1 MSSKRDYYD
10 VLGASK
16 DASAAELKK
25 AYRKLAIKYHP
36 DKNPDDQEAEEKF
49 KELGEA
55 YEALSDEDKRAA
67 YDRYG
72 HAAFENG
79 GAGGGGFGGGGG
91 FHDASDIFSQV
102 FGGAFGGGG
111 GGGGGGF
118 EDLFGGGRRRR
129 NPSGRQPGSDLRYDL
144 EITLEEAASGIQKEL
159 EIEKLEACSTCNSS
173 GSKSGSGRKSCS
185 TCGGQGVVTRQHGIF
200 VQQSEC
206 PACHG
211 AGQTISDP
219 CPDCSGEGRK
229 NETTRIKINIPA
241 GVNDGTRLRSSGNGD
256 AGLRGGQPGD
266 LYVFLHVARHDIF
279 KREENDLFCEVPLPF
294 VTAALGGELE
304 VPTLDGKSSIK
315 IPAGTQGG
323 TTFRL
328 RNRGI
333 KDLRSGGKGDL
344 HVEVQVEVPTKLN
357 SEQKEKLKEFSD
369 SIGAKNNP
377 MQESFVEKAKRFF
390 GS

>member
-1 MSSKRDYYD
+1 MATTKRDYYD
-10 VLGASK
+10 ILGVSK
-16 DASAAELKK
+16 DVSAADLKK
-25 AYRKLAIKYHP
+25 AYRKLAIKFHP
-36 DKNPDDQEAEEKF
+36 DKNPDDKEAEEKF

-55 YEALSDEDKRAA
+55 YEALSDDDKRAA

-79 GAGGGGFGGGGG
+79 GGGGRGGFGGGG

-111 GGGGGGF
+111 GGF
-118 EDLFGGGRRRR
+118 EDIFGGGGGRRRR
-129 NPSGRQPGSDLRYDL
+129 DPSGRQPGSDLRYDL
-144 EITLEEAASGIQKEL
+144 EISLEEAAEGVQKEL
-159 EIEKLEACSTCNSS
+159 EIEKLETCSSCNSS
-173 GSKSGSGRKSCS
+173 GSQSGSGRE
-185 TCGGQGVVTRQHGIF
+185 TCLTCRGQGAVTRQHGIF
-200 VQQSEC
+200 VQQTEC
-206 PACHG
+206 PACNG
-211 AGQTISDP
+211 AGQTITDP
-219 CPDCSGEGRK
+219 CSDCHGEGRL

-241 GVNDGTRLRSSGNGD
+241 GVDDGTRLRSTGNGD
-256 AGLRGGQPGD
+256 AGMRGGQPGD
-266 LYVFLHVARHDIF
+266 LYVFLHIKKHEIF
-279 KREENDLFCEVPLPF
+279 EREDDNLFCEVPIPF
-294 VTAALGGELE
+294 ATATVGGELE
-304 VPTLDGKSSIK
+304 VPTLEGKSSIK

-344 HVEVQVEVPTKLN
+344 HIEVNIEVPTKLN
-357 SEQKEKLKEFSD
+357 SDQKEKLNEFAE

-377 MQESFVEKAKRFF
+377 MQESFFEKAKRFF

>member
-1 MSSKRDYYD
+1 MSTKRDYYE

-25 AYRKLAIKYHP
+25 AYRKLAIKFHP
-36 DKNPDDQEAEEKF
+36 DKNPDDKEAEEKF

-55 YEALSDEDKRAA
+55 YEVLSDEDKRAA

-79 GAGGGGFGGGGG
+79 GGGAGGFGGG

-111 GGGGGGF
+111 F
-118 EDLFGGGRRRR
+118 EDIFGGGRRRR
-129 NPSGRQPGSDLRYDL
+129 DPSGRQPGSDLRYDL
-144 EITLEEAASGIQKEL
+144 EITLEEAAEGVQKEL
-159 EIEKLEACSTCNSS
+159 EIEKLEGCSSCGSS
-173 GSKSGSGRKSCS
+173 GSKSGGGRKTCA
-185 TCGGQGVVTRQHGIF
+185 TCGGHGVVTRQAGIF

-206 PACHG
+206 PSCHG

-219 CPDCSGEGRK
+219 CTSCHGEGRR
-229 NETTRIKINIPA
+229 NEKTRIKINIPA
-241 GVNDGTRLRSSGNGD
+241 GVDNGTRLRSSGNGD

-266 LYVFLHVARHDIF
+266 LYVFLHIKAHDIF
-279 KREENDLFCEVPLPF
+279 EREDDDLFCEVPMPF
-294 VTAALGGELE
+294 ATAALGGELE
-304 VPTLDGKSSIK
+304 VPTLEGKSSIK
-315 IPAGTQGG
+315 IPPGTQGG

-344 HVEVQVEVPTKLN
+344 HVEVHVEVPTRLD
-357 SEQKEKLKEFSD
+357 SGQKEKLKAFSE
-369 SIGAKNNP
+369 SIGEKNNP
-377 MQESFVEKAKRFF
+377 VQESFFEKAKRFF
-390 GS
+390 DM

>member
-1 MSSKRDYYD
+1 MSSKRDYYEILGVAKD
-10 VLGASK
+10 VTAG
-16 DASAAELKK
+16 ELKK
-25 AYRKLAIKYHP
+25 SYRKLAIKFHP
-36 DKNPDDQEAEEKF
+36 DKNPDDKEAEEKF

-55 YEALSDEDKRAA
+55 YEILSDEEKRAA

-79 GAGGGGFGGGGG
+79 GGGGGGGFGGG

-111 GGGGGGF
+111 FEDIFGGGGG
-118 EDLFGGGRRRR
+118 RRR

-144 EITLEEAASGIQKEL
+144 EITLEEAAEGVQKEL
-159 EIEKLEACSTCNSS
+159 EIEKLEECSACGSS
-173 GSKSGSGRKSCS
+173 GSKSGTGRETCS
-185 TCGGQGVVTRQHGIF
+185 TCGGHGVVTRQAGIF

-211 AGQTISDP
+211 VGQTVKDP
-219 CPDCSGEGRK
+219 CPKCNGEGRR
-229 NETTRIKINIPA
+229 NEKTRIKINIPA
-241 GVNDGTRLRSSGNGD
+241 GVDDGTRLRSSGNGD

-266 LYVFLHVARHDIF
+266 LYVFLHIKPHEIF
-279 KREENDLFCEVPLPF
+279 ERDDDNLFCEVPMPF

-304 VPTLDGKSSIK
+304 VPTLEGRSSIK
-315 IPAGTQGG
+315 IPPGTQGG

-333 KDLRSGGKGDL
+333 KSLHTGGKGDL
-344 HVEVQVEVPTKLN
+344 HVEVHVEVPSKLN
-357 SEQKEKLKEFSD
+357 SAQKEKLKEFSEL
-369 SIGAKNNP
+369 IGEKNNP
-377 MQESFVEKAKRFF
+377 LQGSFFEKAKRFF

>member
-1 MSSKRDYYD
+1 MSSKRDYYEI
-10 VLGASK
+10 LGASK

-25 AYRKLAIKYHP
+25 AYRKLAIKFHP

-55 YEALSDEDKRAA
+55 YEILSDEDKRAA

-72 HAAFENG
+72 HAAFEAGGG
-79 GAGGGGFGGGGG
+79 GAGGFGGGGG

-111 GGGGGGF
+111 GGF
-118 EDLFGGGRRRR
+118 EDIFGGGRRRR
-129 NPSGRQPGSDLRYDL
+129 DPSGRKPGSDLRYDL

-159 EIEKLEACSTCNSS
+159 EIEKLEACSTCSGS

-185 TCGGQGVVTRQHGIF
+185 TCGGQGMVTRQHGIF

-211 AGQTISDP
+211 AGQIISDP
-219 CPDCSGEGRK
+219 CPDCRGEGRK

-241 GVNDGTRLRSSGNGD
+241 GVDDGTRLRSSGNGD

-266 LYVFLHVARHDIF
+266 LYVFLHVQRHDIF
-279 KREENDLFCEVPLPF
+279 EREENDLFCEVPLPF

-357 SEQKEKLKEFSD
+357 SDQKDKLKEFSD

>member
-1 MSSKRDYYD
+1 MSSKRDYYE
-10 VLGASK
+10 VLGVSK

-25 AYRKLAIKYHP
+25 AYRKLAIKFHP
-36 DKNPDDQEAEEKF
+36 DKNPDDAEAEEKF

-72 HAAFENG
+72 HAAFEAG
-79 GAGGGGFGGGGG
+79 GGGGGFGGGGFGG

-111 GGGGGGF
+111 F

-129 NPSGRQPGSDLRYDL
+129 DRSGRQPGSDLRYDL
-144 EITLEEAASGIQKEL
+144 EISLEDAATGVQKEL
-159 EIEKLEACSTCNSS
+159 EIEKLEACQTCNST
-173 GSKSGSGRKSCS
+173 GSKSGNGRKSCA
-185 TCGGQGVVTRQHGIF
+185 TCGGQGMVTRQHGIF

-219 CPDCSGEGRK
+219 CPDCGGEGRK

-241 GVNDGTRLRSSGNGD
+241 GVDDGTRLRSSGNGD

-266 LYVFLHVARHDIF
+266 LYVFLHIKPHDIF
-279 KREENDLFCEVPLPF
+279 ERSENDLFCEVPLPF
-294 VTAALGGELE
+294 VTAALGGELQ
-304 VPTLDGKSSIK
+304 VPTLEGKSSIK
-315 IPAGTQGG
+315 VPAGTQSG

-357 SEQKEKLKEFSD
+357 SEQKDKLKDFSE

>member
-10 VLGASK
+10 VLGVSK
-16 DASAAELKK
+16 DATAAELKK
-25 AYRKLAIKYHP
+25 AYRKLAIKFHP
-36 DKNPDDQEAEEKF
+36 DKNPDDAEAESKF

-79 GAGGGGFGGGGG
+79 GGGRSGGGGFGG

-111 GGGGGGF
+111 F
-118 EDLFGGGRRRR
+118 EDIFGGGRRRR
-129 NPSGRQPGSDLRYDL
+129 DPSGRQPGSDLRYDL
-144 EITLEEAASGIQKEL
+144 EITLEEAADGVQKEL

-173 GSKSGSGRKSCS
+173 GSKSGSGRKTCS
-185 TCGGQGVVTRQHGIF
+185 TCGGQGAVTRQAGIF
-200 VQQSEC
+200 IQQTEC

-219 CPDCSGEGRK
+219 CPDCRGEGRK
-229 NETTRIKINIPA
+229 NEQTRIKINIPA
-241 GVNDGTRLRSSGNGD
+241 GVDDGTRLRSTGNGD

-266 LYVFLHVARHDIF
+266 LYVFLHIKRHDVF
-279 KREENDLFCEVPLPF
+279 EREENDLFCEVPMPF
-294 VTAALGGELE
+294 ATAALGGELE
-304 VPTLDGKSSIK
+304 VPTLEGKSSIK
-315 IPAGTQGG
+315 IPPGTQGG

-344 HVEVQVEVPTKLN
+344 HVEVHVEVPTKLN
-357 SEQKEKLKEFSD
+357 GGQKEKLQEFSQ
-369 SIGAKNNP
+369 SIGTKNNP
-377 MQESFVEKAKRFF
+377 MQESFFEKAKRFF